1 MPGSPGSLSAG
12 HLGGRVGRARRI
24 LGDRPAEVEPDGC
37 RTGPAIGYGAGMAAI
52 SPDQI
57 RDLVAK
63 FVPRSVQDNVF
74 IKSLLAGATA
84 VGIILSS
91 PVFGA
96 VGTVSA
102 AGWIIVYIV
111 TGGTF
116 SYEIVTRAIETWRTA
131 SEAERA
137 EVDAKLQR
145 LKKALDDGDI
155 DEGEYKQR
163 ARQYLD
169 RLLG

>member
-1 MPGSPGSLSAG
+1 ML
-12 HLGGRVGRARRI
+12 AR
-24 LGDRPAEVEPDGC
+24 
-37 RTGPAIGYGAGMAAI
+37 MAAI

-84 VGIILSS
+84 VGIILSA
-91 PVFGA
+91 PAFGA

-116 SYEIVTRAIETWRTA
+116 SYEILTRAIEKWRT
-131 SEAERA
+131 SNEAERA
-137 EVDAKLQR
+137 EIDGKLQR
-145 LKKALDDGDI
+145 LKKALEDGDI
-155 DEGEYKQR
+155 DEAEYKER

-169 RLLG
+169 RLLK